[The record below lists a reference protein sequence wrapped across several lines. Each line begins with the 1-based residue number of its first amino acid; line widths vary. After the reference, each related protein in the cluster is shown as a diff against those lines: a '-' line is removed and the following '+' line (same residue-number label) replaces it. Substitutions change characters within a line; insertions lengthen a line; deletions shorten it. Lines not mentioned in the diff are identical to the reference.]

1 MTLSACFL
9 YTLFLCDAGWS
20 SLVARRAHNPKVV
33 GSNPAPATSKL
44 DTNWGNSPIFI
55 FRDMRIEDIENAIE
69 PVVTSHG
76 CELWGVELLRGKKRP
91 TIRVYIDAIAGA
103 TIDDCEK
110 VAKDLNYEL
119 ALEDAFLDQDYVL
132 EVSTPGIDRKFFKAE
147 QLSAF
152 LKEEF
157 DLKLREIKNGKKS
170 LVAKLVDVNDDEIL
184 FHCGEEKMSLN
195 FVDLD
200 LCRLKPNFEE
210 LMRVNK

>member
-1 MTLSACFL
+1 
-9 YTLFLCDAGWS
+9 
-20 SLVARRAHNPKVV
+20 
-33 GSNPAPATSKL
+33 
-44 DTNWGNSPIFI
+44 
-55 FRDMRIEDIENAIE
+55 MRIEEIEDVIE

-103 TIDDCEK
+103 TIEDCEK
-110 VAKDLNYEL
+110 VAQDLNYEL
-119 ALEDAFLDQDYVL
+119 ALNDTFLDQDYVL
-132 EVSTPGIDRKFFKAE
+132 EVSTPGIDRKFFKAG

-157 DLKLREIKNGKKS
+157 DLKLREMKNGKKS
-170 LVAKLVDVNDDEIL
+170 LVAKLIDVNEDEIL

-195 FVDLD
+195 FLDLD
-200 LCRLKPNFEE
+200 LCRLKPDFEE